1 MSKILEAIVDLG
13 SIVHL
18 YAIDHFDGPR
28 PGIVTGLQDSG
39 RVCVVAFGRPD
50 SDDNR
55 ALWLF
60 QSVPIVGIDTKAR
73 IFAVIP
79 RPGPS
84 EQASGSLA
92 GTLSGSDGD
101 GATTIEGHKAGS
113 PNGSA
118 AKQG

>member
-1 MSKILEAIVDLG
+1 MSKILEAVVDLG

-28 PGIVTGLQDSG
+28 PGIITGLQDGG

-55 ALWLF
+55 AMWVF
-60 QSVPIVGIDTKAR
+60 ESVPIVGIDTKAR

-79 RPGPS
+79 RSGPS

-101 GATTIEGHKAGS
+101 GPTTIQGQWHDS
-113 PNGSA
+113 LNGSA